1 MSLITM
7 LKPELTLAKQNIVS
21 KKRALENIASAVSD
35 RLHCDKNAIYSGLL
49 SREKL
54 GSTGIG
60 EGIAIPHCRLESA
73 NHAAILVM
81 SLEEPIDF
89 DSIDRKPIDLIFA
102 LIVPPNECDA
112 HLSTL
117 AQIAQLA
124 QSPNGLNSLREAQT
138 DELLF
143 TAFKQLLQG

>member
-7 LKPELTLAKQNIVS
+7 LKPELVLAKQNIVS
-21 KKRALENIASAVSD
+21 KKRVLENIASAVSN
-35 RLHCDKNAIYSGLL
+35 RLHCDESAIYSGLL
-49 SREKL
+49 AREKL

-73 NHAAILVM
+73 NNAAILVM
-81 SLEEPIDF
+81 SLESPIDF

-102 LIVPPNECDA
+102 LIVPPSECDA
-112 HLSTL
+112 HLETL

-124 QSPNGLNSLREAQT
+124 QSPNGLNALREAQT
-138 DELLF
+138 NDSLF
-143 TAFKQLLQG
+143 AAFEKLLQG